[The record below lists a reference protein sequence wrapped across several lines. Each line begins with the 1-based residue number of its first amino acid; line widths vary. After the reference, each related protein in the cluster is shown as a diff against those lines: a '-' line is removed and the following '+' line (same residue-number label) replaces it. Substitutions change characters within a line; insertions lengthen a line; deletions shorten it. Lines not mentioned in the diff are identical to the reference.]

1 MNWKFIKFQCYA
13 SEIYHKD
20 KNLLIIVASD
30 IIKMKIKYLH
40 NSIYIDC
47 YSLFYHFKYN
57 RYLSIIV
64 LYILYIYIYGI
75 WWIILRISTT

>member
-1 MNWKFIKFQCYA
+1 MR
-13 SEIYHKD
+13 
-20 KNLLIIVASD
+20 
-30 IIKMKIKYLH
+30 IKYLH

-64 LYILYIYIYGI
+64 LYILYIWHLMNHFKNFYDISYNNSNIKSGNL
-75 WWIILRISTT
+75 ILLKYSLNFIKLYTIKYT